1 MLVDTLTLL
10 KNVDDKK
17 GINAFNVFNLEVV
30 KAIIEVAEEKMIP
43 VILQVSESALAYSDG
58 KVLFSLIENY
68 VKKLNVPLSIHL
80 DHGRKLEVIK
90 YAIDIGFQSIMVDG
104 SYLPYEE
111 NIDFTK
117 RMVSLAHRAGIPVEG
132 EIGKIGGAE
141 DNITEK
147 HDSIVNPEIVID
159 FVKKTGVDFVA
170 PSLGTSHGAYKF
182 KGKQGIAYENIKKLK
197 SELNIPI
204 VLHGGS
210 TLPEWLLNEGEK
222 IGLNVKGMRGVSYEE
237 LKKAIDCGVKKI
249 NSDTDL
255 RLAFTI
261 GIKKS
266 LIEKSD
272 DINPRTHL
280 SSGIQM
286 MKKVI
291 SERMDKLWGNL

>member
-10 KNVDDKK
+10 KNIEDKK

-30 KAIIEVAEEKMIP
+30 KAIIEVAEEKIIP
-43 VILQVSESALAYSDG
+43 VILQVSESALLYSNN
-58 KVLFSLIENY
+58 KVLFNLITSY
-68 VKKLNVPLSIHL
+68 VKKVSVPVSIHL
-80 DHGRKLEVIK
+80 DHGRKLKVIK
-90 YAIDIGFQSIMVDG
+90 DAIDIGFQSIMVDG
-104 SYLPYEE
+104 SYLPYQE
-111 NIDFTK
+111 NVEFTK
-117 RMVSLAHRAGIPVEG
+117 KMVSLAHRAGIPVEG

-147 HDSIVNPEIVID
+147 ADSIVDPDIVIE
-159 FVKKTGVDFVA
+159 FVKKTGIDFVA

-197 SELNIPI
+197 KELNIPI

-210 TLPEWLLNEGEK
+210 TLPEWLLEEGERMG
-222 IGLNVKGMRGVSYEE
+222 IDVKGMKGVSYEE

-249 NSDTDL
+249 NADTDL

-266 LIEKSD
+266 LIEKSN